1 MKILNLILRLESKGQ
16 PQNINNFGTLEITFV
31 DDNWPLRMYAPSH
44 QKSAMEVN
52 SNNSKEQNPLNIH
65 WLPSSET
72 IYVPHLVYELSNE
85 SALAITAGENKTSLT
100 MILNDCQVSSYPHL
114 FSTERFDY
122 TFNRSISL
130 SPLKNFNQRLLNYTQ
145 VFASDND

>member
-31 DDNWPLRMYAPSH
+31 DDNWPLRMHAASH
-44 QKSAMEVN
+44 QKSATKVN
-52 SNNSKEQNPLNIH
+52 SNNSKRTKSIEQSLITILRDNIC
-65 WLPSSET
+65 SS
-72 IYVPHLVYELSNE
+72 LVYELSNE

-130 SPLKNFNQRLLNYTQ
+130 SPLKNFN
-145 VFASDND
+145 

>member
-1 MKILNLILRLESKGQ
+1 MLPVIKRVPWRWILIIQ
-16 PQNINNFGTLEITFV
+16 
-31 DDNWPLRMYAPSH
+31 
-44 QKSAMEVN
+44 
-52 SNNSKEQNPLNIH
+52 KEQNPLNIH

-145 VFASDND
+145 VFASDNDKILFAQCSNICIWIAAFQFKHFLQMMMHSTLWICWK